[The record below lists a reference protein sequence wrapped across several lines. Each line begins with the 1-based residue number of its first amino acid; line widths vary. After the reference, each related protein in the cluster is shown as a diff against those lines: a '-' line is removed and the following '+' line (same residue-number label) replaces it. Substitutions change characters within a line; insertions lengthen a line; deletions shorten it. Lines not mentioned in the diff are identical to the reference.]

1 MSSTSKNNKKSF
13 LLRLKEKW
21 GITGTTQ
28 IILILIVFSLAGS
41 TAVAL
46 RQTYF
51 SWLGFGEET
60 SFWLKTFA
68 YILFLFPAYQVLLL
82 AYGFLLGQFQFFW
95 QKELKMVNAIR
106 RQFIR

>member
-1 MSSTSKNNKKSF
+1 MSSTQKKTF
-13 LLRLKEKW
+13 ITRLKEKW
-21 GITGTTQ
+21 GITGTVQ
-28 IILILIVFSLAGS
+28 VILILVVFSLAGS

-51 SWLGFGEET
+51 DWLGFGVET

-82 AYGFLLGQFQFFW
+82 TYGFLLGQFDFFW
-95 QKELKMVNAIR
+95 QKELRMVNAIR
-106 RQFIR
+106 RQFLK